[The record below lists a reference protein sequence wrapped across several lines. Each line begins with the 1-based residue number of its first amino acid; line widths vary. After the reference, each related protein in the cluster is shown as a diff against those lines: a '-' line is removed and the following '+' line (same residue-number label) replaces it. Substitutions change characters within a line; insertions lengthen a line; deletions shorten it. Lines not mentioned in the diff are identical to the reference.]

1 MRSYKDLAEEA
12 GVTVEAVR
20 DAMGRAERHEIPYT
34 RMYDDFRNPPRPFG
48 PGRYGRAETA
58 YDVVWVVRDQW
69 GRFGRRVWAHARGG
83 RAGRVAPGRM
93 IRATPQGA
101 AGQGVWNHEL
111 LRRNHRAGKRG
122 ME

>member
-1 MRSYKDLAEEA
+1 MRSYRDLAEEA

-69 GRFGRRVWAHARGG
+69 GRSVDGHGRTCEEAVL
-83 RAGRVAPGRM
+83 
-93 IRATPQGA
+93 A
-101 AGQGVWNHEL
+101 A
-111 LRRNHRAGKRG
+111 LRRDA
-122 ME
+122 